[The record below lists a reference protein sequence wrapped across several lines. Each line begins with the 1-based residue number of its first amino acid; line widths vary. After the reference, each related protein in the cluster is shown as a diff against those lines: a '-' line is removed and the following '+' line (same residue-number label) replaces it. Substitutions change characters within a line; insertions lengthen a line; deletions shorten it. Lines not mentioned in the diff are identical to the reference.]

1 MMSKHAP
8 EPPKRP
14 ATAYMMFTADHRAKA
29 KEKNPELTFGE
40 LGKFLGEMW
49 GKLPELQKEAYKT
62 RASKAMDKYKV
73 NFSSLFVISPSQLLG
88 DAVVI
93 LIFHIGRLA
102 NVEGEVPQSFP
113 AA

>member
-1 MMSKHAP
+1 
-8 EPPKRP
+8 
-14 ATAYMMFTADHRAKA
+14 MFTADHRAKA

-73 NFSSLFVISPSQLLG
+73 NFYPLWFCQLAVEYRSNYEFSRSTGKHGRRNTPRHPSNSMTRRSAR
-88 DAVVI
+88 DKK
-93 LIFHIGRLA
+93 R
-102 NVEGEVPQSFP
+102 PRRRRRR
-113 AA
+113 